1 MAADGKTETVY
12 LTRERLV
19 EIEHELRDL
28 KTNGRKSVAAKI
40 AEARGHGDL
49 SENAEYDAAKE
60 EQQHLELRISKLET
74 TLARAKIIDAR
85 DLPNDKIYI
94 LSRVKLK
101 DLKTNED
108 FEYLLVSPEESNF
121 ENNKIS
127 VTSPIGKALLG
138 KLRGDLVEIKVP
150 ARIVRKD
157 VWRQGRRVDCD
168 VYGTVPPPKPYVE
181 PTPRS
186 STGRPG

>member
-1 MAADGKTETVY
+1 MAAADVPETIY

-19 EIEHELRDL
+19 EIEHQLRDL
-28 KTNGRKSVAAKI
+28 KTNGRKSMAAKI

-60 EQQHLELRISKLET
+60 EQQHLELRISKLEH
-74 TLARAKIIDAR
+74 TLSRAKIIEAK

-101 DLKTNED
+101 DLKTNET
-108 FEYLLVSPEESNF
+108 FEYLLVSPEESSF
-121 ENNKIS
+121 EDNKIS

-138 KLRGDLVEIKVP
+138 KTKGETVEIKVP
-150 ARIVRKD
+150 VGMLKYTILDITR
-157 VWRQGRRVDCD
+157 
-168 VYGTVPPPKPYVE
+168 
-181 PTPRS
+181 
-186 STGRPG
+186 